1 MADFDFSVAMTIAEY
16 FESKDVE
23 ARKWRVKTCHSDN
36 GGEFPALQL
45 RIGTNEET
53 GRALVSMF
61 ALCKQLQKANV
72 GLTPEWVDANKS
84 NIRLI
89 DAEDVNTS
97 DGHDAKFGIIYLDTG
112 GVDEWDEWE

>member
-23 ARKWRVKTCHSDN
+23 ARKWRVKTCHSKSGN
-36 GGEFPALQL
+36 EFPALQL

-53 GRALVSMF
+53 GRAMVSMF
-61 ALCKQLQKANV
+61 ALCKELQKANV
-72 GLTPEWVDANKS
+72 DLTPEWVDANKS

-97 DGHDAKFGIIYLDTG
+97 DGHDAEFGVIYLDG
-112 GVDEWDEWE
+112 GDWYDWED

>member
-36 GGEFPALQL
+36 GDEFPALQL

-53 GRALVSMF
+53 GRSLVSMF

-72 GLTPEWVDANKS
+72 DLTPEWVDANKS

-97 DGHDAKFGIIYLDTG
+97 DGHDAEFGVIYLDG
-112 GVDEWDEWE
+112 GDWYDWED